1 MGSDQHHSVEI
12 SWTISGRGRV
22 QRVTWKSLSNSEGS
36 SVIAE
41 VYYRPNS
48 DSPETRFLLYRD
60 PKVPKWVPRPPKG
73 WLGTL
78 LVMPKA
84 SS

>member
-12 SWTISGRGRV
+12 SWTITGKGRV
-22 QRVTWKSLSNSEGS
+22 QRVIWKCLSNSKGS

-41 VYYRPNS
+41 VYYQPDP
-48 DSPETRFLLYRD
+48 DSPATRFLLYRD
-60 PKVPKWVPRPPKG
+60 PKVPKWVPRPPEG

-78 LVMPKA
+78 QAMPKEA
-84 SS
+84 S